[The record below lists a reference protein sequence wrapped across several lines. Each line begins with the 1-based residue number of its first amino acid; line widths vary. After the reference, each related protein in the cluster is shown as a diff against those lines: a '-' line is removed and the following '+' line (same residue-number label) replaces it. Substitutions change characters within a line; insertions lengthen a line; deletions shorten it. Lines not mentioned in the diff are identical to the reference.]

1 MAKLVP
7 RELVLGLFLW
17 IYSVFADVTFT
28 SNFSMDNEVH
38 SSFIQRRLRSQERR
52 EMQREILSIMG
63 LPHRPRPHDHN
74 TQNAAAPV
82 FMMDLYNTISLD
94 AQLPGYSYYKAPE
107 YTTQAPPRGTTQDS
121 RLLDDADMVM
131 SFANLDADQDGHRHG
146 NHRREYRFD
155 LSRIPEGEA
164 VTAAEFRIYKEYVRE
179 RRENHSF
186 SVSVFQVLAEPAY
199 G

>member
-1 MAKLVP
+1 MAKFVP
-7 RELVLGLFLW
+7 RESTLVLGLFLW
-17 IYSVFADVTFT
+17 IYSVFADMTFT

-74 TQNAAAPV
+74 THNAAAPV

-107 YTTQAPPRGTTQDS
+107 YTTQAPPRGTPQDS

-131 SFANLDADQDGHRHG
+131 SFTNLG
-146 NHRREYRFD
+146 ELIPLI
-155 LSRIPEGEA
+155 LSSCSRLTKKLSIFVGFKNSI
-164 VTAAEFRIYKEYVRE
+164 VLSVYNSFTYIHTAYNLPNTLI
-179 RRENHSF
+179 
-186 SVSVFQVLAEPAY
+186 LA
-199 G
+199 